1 MFCIIRASSQSQSPS
16 TIIHLARNVDKRGGV
31 LMLIILPNLKHSFIS
46 PVPVPVPDPDFLVFH
61 TPLRSQID
69 IFHTQM
75 DWSFL
80 QLTLQNYL
88 QLQCFPV
95 HISYFLAELHVFWGY
110 RSREKGNFTRP
121 VVKILPHIFKI
132 FPPESDDCN
141 TSNRLYARLFGY
153 NQNLLTSQERTMVIT
168 P

>member
-1 MFCIIRASSQSQSPS
+1 MFLKVLISKFADNNSVRYVCCRICEKVLVLWKNTPS
-16 TIIHLARNVDKRGGV
+16 TIA
-31 LMLIILPNLKHSFIS
+31 
-46 PVPVPVPDPDFLVFH
+46 
-61 TPLRSQID
+61 RSQID

-80 QLTLQNYL
+80 RLTLQNYL

-95 HISYFLAELHVFWGY
+95 HISYFLAKLHVFWGY

-121 VVKILPHIFKI
+121 IVKILPHI

-141 TSNRLYARLFGY
+141 TSNRLYARFFGY